1 MRHLILKY
9 NSFLIYD
16 IKHSLQRFTTKIST
30 NTEKYYSFLK
40 DIINSLKKI
49 EKQNIKQYDKY
60 RFIFIYNKYN
70 FAFQIEFYFN
80 KKSNI
85 FEGLTSTIFLK
96 HEVDLIIKQDK
107 ELFIQNI
114 FTHCHYKTLQKA
126 KEHYENGFARFIFPE
141 ELQKEMNCCSYTK
154 YAETNEEYFDFDII
168 KMDN

>member
-16 IKHSLQRFTTKIST
+16 ISHSLQRFTTKIST

-49 EKQNIKQYDKY
+49 EKQNIKQYNKY